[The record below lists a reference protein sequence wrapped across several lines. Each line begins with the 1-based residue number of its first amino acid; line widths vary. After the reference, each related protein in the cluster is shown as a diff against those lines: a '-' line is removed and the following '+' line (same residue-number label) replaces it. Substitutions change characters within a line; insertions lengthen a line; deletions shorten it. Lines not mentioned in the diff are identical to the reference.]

1 MPPYTAPER
10 TFAGTLAS
18 AKRTMLWSE
27 IARLAFDSFLASKV
41 RFMLTALGMVIGTA
55 SLILVV
61 TIGLTGK
68 AYVLSLLES
77 IGTNEVI
84 IDYLGAGNAA
94 GGNSEQD
101 FLTVADVD
109 AVRQQVPAVSAA
121 SPLLQLHDSVS
132 IGDGKVRDT
141 LILGV
146 DPEYQTVRNLKVT
159 AGRFFDREDN
169 LTSTKLAIITPKLA
183 QILYGTSEQAVGQ
196 SLSIGGIPFIIGGV
210 FRESVDTFGQSEI
223 SDQTILIPYPVARYF
238 TGTDSVKEIYFS
250 TTSSHNVERTAKDIL
265 RVIQSRHRAT
275 SVYTVQTL
283 TELLTV
289 AARIT
294 NALTIVLLLI
304 SSVTLVVS
312 GVGIMNIMLANVR
325 ARIREI
331 GIRKAVGATFREIKL
346 QFLVEAVFIS
356 LSGGLVGTVMGLGV
370 PIALRLATGFA
381 IPISAWSAVIALA
394 TATLVGVLFGTLP
407 ATRAAQM
414 DPVESLKYE

>member
-1 MPPYTAPER
+1 MTPSTFER
-10 TFAGTLAS
+10 TLAS
-18 AKRTMLWSE
+18 AKRTMLFSE
-27 IARLAFDSFLASKV
+27 IMRLAIDSFMASKV

-68 AYVLSLLES
+68 NYVLSLLES

-84 IDYLGAGNAA
+84 VDYLGASNAGA
-94 GGNSEQD
+94 NSEED
-101 FLTVADVD
+101 FLTIEDVQ
-109 AVRQQVPAVSAA
+109 AVRQQVPAVKAA
-121 SPLLQLHDSVS
+121 SPLLQLHDNVS

-146 DPEYQTVRNLKVT
+146 NPEYKTVRNLKVVS
-159 AGRFFDREDN
+159 GRFFDDEDN
-169 LTSTKLAIITPKLA
+169 VTSTKLAVITPKLA
-183 QILYGTSEQAVGQ
+183 QALYGTNEQAVGQ
-196 SLSIGGIPFIIGGV
+196 SISIGGIPFIIGGV

-250 TTSSHNVERTAKDIL
+250 TTSSHNVEQTAQDIL

-312 GVGIMNIMLANVR
+312 GVGIMNIMLATVR
-325 ARIREI
+325 SRIREI
-331 GIRKAVGATFREIKL
+331 GIRKAVGATFREIQL

-356 LSGGLVGTVMGLGV
+356 LSGGLVGTVLGLGI
-370 PIALRLATGFA
+370 PLTLRLATGYA
-381 IPISAWSAVIALA
+381 IPISAWSAVIALG

-407 ATRAAQM
+407 ATRAAQL

>member
-1 MPPYTAPER
+1 
-10 TFAGTLAS
+10 
-18 AKRTMLWSE
+18 
-27 IARLAFDSFLASKV
+27 
-41 RFMLTALGMVIGTA
+41 
-55 SLILVV
+55 
-61 TIGLTGK
+61 
-68 AYVLSLLES
+68 
-77 IGTNEVI
+77 
-84 IDYLGAGNAA
+84 
-94 GGNSEQD
+94 
-101 FLTVADVD
+101 
-109 AVRQQVPAVSAA
+109 
-121 SPLLQLHDSVS
+121 LQLHDSVS

-356 LSGGLVGTVMGLGV
+356 LSGGLVGTVLGLGV

>member
-1 MPPYTAPER
+1 MTPSTFER
-10 TFAGTLAS
+10 TLAS
-18 AKRTMLWSE
+18 AKRTMLFSE
-27 IARLAFDSFLASKV
+27 IMRLAIDSFMASKV

-68 AYVLSLLES
+68 NYVLSLLES

-84 IDYLGAGNAA
+84 VDYLGASNAGA
-94 GGNSEQD
+94 NSEED
-101 FLTVADVD
+101 FLTIEDVQ
-109 AVRQQVPAVSAA
+109 AVRQQVPAVKAA
-121 SPLLQLHDSVS
+121 SPLLQLHDNVS

-146 DPEYQTVRNLKVT
+146 NPEYKIVRNLKVVS
-159 AGRFFDREDN
+159 GRFFDDEDN
-169 LTSTKLAIITPKLA
+169 VTSTKLAVITPKLA
-183 QILYGTSEQAVGQ
+183 QALYGTNEQAVGQ
-196 SLSIGGIPFIIGGV
+196 SISIGGIPFIIGGV

-250 TTSSHNVERTAKDIL
+250 TTSSHNVEQTAQDIL

-312 GVGIMNIMLANVR
+312 GVGIMNIMLATVR
-325 ARIREI
+325 SRIREI
-331 GIRKAVGATFREIKL
+331 GIRKAVGATFREIQL

-356 LSGGLVGTVMGLGV
+356 LSGGLVGTILGLGI
-370 PIALRLATGFA
+370 PLTLRLATGYA
-381 IPISAWSAVIALA
+381 IPISAWSAVITLG

-407 ATRAAQM
+407 ATRAAQL

>member
-1 MPPYTAPER
+1 MTPSTFER
-10 TFAGTLAS
+10 TLAS
-18 AKRTMLWSE
+18 AKRTMLFSE
-27 IARLAFDSFLASKV
+27 IMRLAIDSFMASKV

-68 AYVLSLLES
+68 NYVLSLLES

-84 IDYLGAGNAA
+84 VDYLGASNAGA
-94 GGNSEQD
+94 NSEED
-101 FLTVADVD
+101 FLTIEDVQ
-109 AVRQQVPAVSAA
+109 AVRQQVPAVKAA
-121 SPLLQLHDSVS
+121 SPLLQLHDNVS

-146 DPEYQTVRNLKVT
+146 NPEYKIVRNLKVVS
-159 AGRFFDREDN
+159 GRFFDDEDN
-169 LTSTKLAIITPKLA
+169 VTSTKLAVITPKLA
-183 QILYGTSEQAVGQ
+183 QALYGTNEQAVGQ
-196 SLSIGGIPFIIGGV
+196 SISIGGIPFIIGGV

-250 TTSSHNVERTAKDIL
+250 TTSSHNVEQTAQDIL

-312 GVGIMNIMLANVR
+312 GVGIMNIMLATVR
-325 ARIREI
+325 SRIREI
-331 GIRKAVGATFREIKL
+331 GIRKAVGATFREIQL

-356 LSGGLVGTVMGLGV
+356 LSGGLVGTVLGLGI
-370 PIALRLATGFA
+370 PLTLRLATGYA
-381 IPISAWSAVIALA
+381 IPISAWSAVIALG

-407 ATRAAQM
+407 ATRAAQL

>member
-1 MPPYTAPER
+1 MTPTTFER
-10 TFAGTLAS
+10 TLAS
-18 AKRTMLWSE
+18 AQRTMLFSE
-27 IARLAFDSFLASKV
+27 IARLALDSFKASKV

-61 TIGLTGK
+61 
-68 AYVLSLLES
+68 S

-84 IDYLGAGNAA
+84 VDYLGGNNAAGNA
-94 GGNSEQD
+94 EQD
-101 FLTVADVD
+101 FLTSEDVQ
-109 AVRQQVPAVSAA
+109 AVRQQVPSVKAA
-121 SPLLQLHDSVS
+121 SPLLQLHDAVS

-146 DPEYQTVRNLKVT
+146 NPEYKIVRNLKVV
-159 AGRFFDREDN
+159 AGRFFDQEDN
-169 LTSTKLAIITPKLA
+169 ITSTKLAVVTPKLA
-183 QILYGTSEQAVGQ
+183 QLLYGTNEQAVGQ
-196 SLSIGGIPFIIGGV
+196 SISIGGLPFIIGGV

-238 TGTDSVKEIYFS
+238 TGTDSVKELYFS
-250 TTSSHNVERTAKDIL
+250 TTNSHNVEQTAQDIL
-265 RVIQSRHRAT
+265 RVIQGRHRAT

-325 ARIREI
+325 SRIREI
-331 GIRKAVGATFREIKL
+331 GIRKAVGATFREIQL

-356 LSGGLVGTVMGLGV
+356 LSGGLVGTVLGLGI
-370 PIALRLATGFA
+370 PISLRLATGYA
-381 IPISAWSAVIALA
+381 IPVSIWSAIIALA
-394 TATLVGVLFGTLP
+394 TATLVGVIFGTLP

>member
-1 MPPYTAPER
+1 
-10 TFAGTLAS
+10 
-18 AKRTMLWSE
+18 
-27 IARLAFDSFLASKV
+27 V
-41 RFMLTALGMVIGTA
+41 LT
-55 SLILVV
+55 
-61 TIGLTGK
+61 
-68 AYVLSLLES
+68 LLES

-84 IDYLGAGNAA
+84 VDYLGANSAAANA
-94 GGNSEQD
+94 EHD
-101 FLTVADVD
+101 FLTIEDVA
-109 AVRQQVPAVSAA
+109 AVRQQVSSVAFA

-146 DPEYQTVRNLKVT
+146 NPEYQSVRNLKLV
-159 AGRFFDREDN
+159 AGRFFDEEDDI
-169 LTSTKLAIITPKLA
+169 TSTKLALVTPKLA
-183 QILYGTSEQAVGQ
+183 QVLYGTPDQAVGQ
-196 SLSIGGIPFIIGGV
+196 SISIGGIPFIIGGV

-250 TTSSHNVERTAKDIL
+250 TTSSHNVEQTAKEIL

-325 ARIREI
+325 SRIREI

-356 LSGGLVGTVMGLGV
+356 LCGGIVGTIVGLGI
-370 PIALRLATGFA
+370 PIALRIATGFA
-381 IPISAWSAVIALA
+381 IPISIWSAVIALT
-394 TATLVGVLFGTLP
+394 TASLVGVLFGTLP
-407 ATRAAQM
+407 ATRAAQL